1 MAKYLIVGFRV
12 WMPTRLQ
19 NELAPFIGT
28 AQPDFERDCLS
39 GTYPV
44 GTLARLGE
52 RWFEV
57 DIIGSGKSERRVPV
71 EIEPPEPGQ
80 YLQRVWR
87 VIVSTVDTHQPDQAR
102 QLALF

>member
-1 MAKYLIVGFRV
+1 MAKYRIIGFRV

-19 NELAPFIGT
+19 NELAPFIDT
-28 AQPDFERDCLS
+28 EWPDFEKDCQA
-39 GTYPV
+39 GVYPV
-44 GTLARLGE
+44 GTIARSGE

-57 DIIGSGKSERRVPV
+57 DIIGSGRNERRVPI

-87 VIVSTVDTHQPDQAR
+87 VMVSTRPEHKAEAM